1 MSEISQACIKT
12 HLLAGKLNELQV
24 FELMYFVIVN
34 QSVVDLINQGQ
45 AHEQI
50 KSLLSLQ
57 KYLVKQYVA
66 SV

>member
-1 MSEISQACIKT
+1 
-12 HLLAGKLNELQV
+12 
-24 FELMYFVIVN
+24 LMYFVITN
-34 QSVVDLINQGQ
+34 QSVVDLINRGQ